1 MAFSLKRKSES
12 PAPTAEKPVE
22 KPKKRAKKPGKVKRP
37 AGKGGL
43 ARPSP
48 KRQRFALFV
57 GDDGAILVFIEGST
71 VSRRL
76 FAPTAGPEHT
86 LTMKELMQ
94 QHPKAPIHVFMDVLD
109 QQYVRQTF
117 PPVSPLSVGGLVD
130 RRIKRDFPAEDLT
143 GSIRLGREAT
153 ARKDWVYLLIG
164 LANTAN
170 YQQWFDLI
178 IEQPNRL
185 VGINLVPLE
194 AEHFIAAITRA
205 IPEKPAEQSPWQM
218 LISHNKVSGFRIV
231 VLRDGKLTFTR
242 VGQAVGEAVAAVLA
256 GNVEQEIQNTIE
268 YIRRLG
274 YNDGAG
280 LEVYAILSA
289 EVRDAID
296 TRNVNATTL
305 NLLSPYDV
313 AELLELKQAALAA
326 DRFGDVV
333 MATAMALA
341 KSKTLLLKPKYAKK
355 LDTLR
360 NARFGIYGVAG
371 LVVLLTVAMSA
382 SSVLKVFSTRK
393 EISSLESSIN
403 QNRPTIELLKQQ
415 VSQLGVDVNTKS
427 DVVAFYTQ
435 VKPAEFSPIEVISEV
450 AKLRRNNVRIDSW
463 DWKNTSAQE
472 GASGEQSMGGEAS
485 DVVKYP
491 VMIEAKADMLGEF
504 PDNQTVLE
512 AVTNYKLYIAGAIK
526 KYRVEIPNVS
536 EGASKISVAIQ
547 GGKGNT
553 ESNPA
558 PALNITLNG
567 PIPDEAADAGVQ
579 P

>member
-1 MAFSLKRKSES
+1 MAFSLKRTSES
-12 PAPTAEKPVE
+12 PAAPAEKAGG
-22 KPKKRAKKPGKVKRP
+22 KPKKPGKIKP
-37 AGKGGL
+37 GKKGGKKAFL
-43 ARPSP
+43 VKPSP
-48 KRQRFALFV
+48 KRQCFALFV
-57 GDDGAILVFIEGST
+57 GDDGAILVFIEGAT

-76 FAPTAGPEHT
+76 FAPTAAPEHT
-86 LTMKELMQ
+86 STMKELMQ

-117 PPVSPLSVGGLVD
+117 PPVSPLSVGGLVE

-153 ARKDWVYLLIG
+153 ARKDWVYLLID

-170 YQQWFDLI
+170 YQQWFDLV

-185 VGINLVPLE
+185 MGINLVPLE
-194 AEHFIAAITRA
+194 AEHFIAAVAQA
-205 IPEKPAEQSPWQM
+205 IPEKPPEQSPWQM

-231 VLRDGKLTFTR
+231 VLRNGKLTFTR
-242 VGQAVGEAVAAVLA
+242 VGQAVGESVAAVLA

-274 YNDGAG
+274 YNDSAG
-280 LEVYAILSA
+280 LEVYAVLSA

-296 TRNVNATTL
+296 TRNINASTL

-313 AELLELKQAALAA
+313 AELLQLKQAALAA

-341 KSKTLLLKPKYAKK
+341 KRKTLLLKPKYAQK
-355 LDTLR
+355 LDMLR
-360 NARFGIYGVAG
+360 NARLGIYGVAG
-371 LVVLLTVAMSA
+371 LVALLMVGMSV

-393 EISSLESSIN
+393 EISRLESTLN
-403 QNRPTIELLKQQ
+403 QSGPTIAVLKQQ

-427 DVVAFYTQ
+427 DVVAFFEHT
-435 VKPAEFSPIEVISEV
+435 KPVEHSPIEVIAEV
-450 AKLRRNNVRIDSW
+450 AKLRRNNVVIDSW
-463 DWKNTSAQE
+463 EWKDTSAIEGGSVDQQGE
-472 GASGEQSMGGEAS
+472 GAPADG
-485 DVVKYP
+485 VKYP
-491 VMIEAKADMLGEF
+491 IMIEAKADMLGEF

-512 AVTNYKLYIAGAIK
+512 AVTNYKLYISGAIK

-547 GGKGNT
+547 SGKDNT
-553 ESNPA
+553 EKNPA
-558 PALNITLNG
+558 PALNITLSG
-567 PIPDEAADAGVQ
+567 PIPDETPAAGAQ
-579 P
+579 Q